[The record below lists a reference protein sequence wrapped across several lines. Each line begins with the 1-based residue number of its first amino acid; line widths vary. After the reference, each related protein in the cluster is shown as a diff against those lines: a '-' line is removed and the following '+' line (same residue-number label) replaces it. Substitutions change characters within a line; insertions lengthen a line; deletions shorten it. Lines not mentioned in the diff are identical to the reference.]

1 MTEREKMIEII
12 APFVSAY
19 GEDEVIA
26 DALIAAN
33 IGDVTELK
41 EQVECAKRILQIP
54 TLPNG
59 KTDLSYFEYKRERI
73 QDIARQRDE
82 YKHRAEVAEERLKK
96 LKKTEGDLTVEE
108 EINILKNLVEE
119 AKHRSFVFEKELV
132 KYKMAFDNTIKAFH
146 ETLSVLFP
154 DTKINLDE
162 WKKDNLANAEKELA
176 EEGKK

>member
-59 KTDLSYFEYKRERI
+59 KTDLSYFEYKGERI

-82 YKHRAEVAEERLKK
+82 YKHRAEVAEERLKS
-96 LKKTEGDLTVEE
+96 LKRQK
-108 EINILKNLVEE
+108 EI
-119 AKHRSFVFEKELV
+119 
-132 KYKMAFDNTIKAFH
+132 
-146 ETLSVLFP
+146 
-154 DTKINLDE
+154 
-162 WKKDNLANAEKELA
+162 
-176 EEGKK
+176 